1 MAVYK
6 HLHQVQKLLVR
17 NEYKIL
23 KVKPLYYTN
32 SINTKDNETIL
43 LTYEQI
49 HIHNQHHA
57 VFCIWICNGAKNINR

>member
-6 HLHQVQKLLVR
+6 HLRQVQKLLVR

-23 KVKPLYYTN
+23 KRKTLLYTN
-32 SINTKDNETIL
+32 SIKSQDNETIL
-43 LTYEQI
+43 LTYKQI

-57 VFCIWICNGAKNINR
+57 VLCIWICNGAKKH